1 MTNVSP
7 MVAQWGPKR
16 LVPGGGTPADTRST
30 ERAGP
35 PYARFIII
43 VLGTRGLY
51 RIAFN
56 VGGQVEDSTRLE
68 AKGLGG

>member
-1 MTNVSP
+1 MKQLIELIKSKP
-7 MVAQWGPKR
+7 I
-16 LVPGGGTPADTRST
+16 S
-30 ERAGP
+30 
-35 PYARFIII
+35 FIII

-68 AKGLGG
+68 AKGLGGF